1 MNLNPKNRYLLDA
14 GVFPLIFAGEPTV
27 KPLVEEIAS
36 GAAEALVCEVNL
48 AEFYAKTCE
57 KKGMKTADIYYVRV
71 RYQPNIVII
80 TPDGEITKKAGWFK
94 CKYRGKVSLADCYAA
109 AVALTT
115 KATLVTTDG
124 NLHKMANS
132 EKIPAKMIPF

>member
-1 MNLNPKNRYLLDA
+1 MNPKNRYLFDA

-27 KPLVEEIAS
+27 KPLVGEIAS

-57 KKGMKTADIYYVRV
+57 KKGREVADIYYVRV
-71 RYQPNIVII
+71 RYQPNIVMV
-80 TPDGEITKKAGWFK
+80 TPDEELTKKAGWFK

-109 AVALTT
+109 AVASIA
-115 KATLVTTDG
+115 KATLVTTDE
-124 NLHKMANS
+124 NLYRVAES
-132 EKIPAKMIPF
+132 EKIPAEIIPF